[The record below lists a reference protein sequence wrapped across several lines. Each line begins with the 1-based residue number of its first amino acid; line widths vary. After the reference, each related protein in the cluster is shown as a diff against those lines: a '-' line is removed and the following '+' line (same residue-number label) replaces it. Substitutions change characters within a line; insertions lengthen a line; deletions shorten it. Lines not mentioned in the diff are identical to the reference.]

1 LASHCGWHNV
11 IFTSRYDFYSSSSKA
26 SSQRYN
32 IWGSK
37 EIMKQENKSLLRR
50 IFRRGIWENFSTA
63 LILIGVFMLMQPFA
77 MWMYTY
83 SFIVIL
89 IGTIGFVIT
98 SHFPD

>member
-1 LASHCGWHNV
+1 
-11 IFTSRYDFYSSSSKA
+11 
-26 SSQRYN
+26 
-32 IWGSK
+32 
-37 EIMKQENKSLLRR
+37 MKQENTSLLRR
-50 IFRRGIWENFSTA
+50 IFKRGIWENISTA

-89 IGTIGFVIT
+89 VGTIGFVIT

>member
-1 LASHCGWHNV
+1 
-11 IFTSRYDFYSSSSKA
+11 
-26 SSQRYN
+26 
-32 IWGSK
+32 
-37 EIMKQENKSLLRR
+37 MKQENKSLWRR
-50 IFRRGIWENFSTA
+50 IFRRGIWENVSTA

-89 IGTIGFVIT
+89 VGTIGFLIT

>member
-1 LASHCGWHNV
+1 
-11 IFTSRYDFYSSSSKA
+11 
-26 SSQRYN
+26 
-32 IWGSK
+32 
-37 EIMKQENKSLLRR
+37 MQEEKSLMRK
-50 IFRRGIWENFSTA
+50 IFRRVYWENLSTV
-63 LILIGVFMLMQPFA
+63 LILLGVFMLLQPFA

>member
-1 LASHCGWHNV
+1 MQQ
-11 IFTSRYDFYSSSSKA
+11 K
-26 SSQRYN
+26 
-32 IWGSK
+32 
-37 EIMKQENKSLLRR
+37 NKSLLRR
-50 IFRRGIWENFSTA
+50 IFKRGIWENISTA

-89 IGTIGFVIT
+89 VGTIGFVIT